1 MDLLILENFFLLNGL
16 SSIYD
21 MIWYKIWYILRI
33 MKGLCSGIASSVDF
47 VIYIYMYIIRNGFR
61 ERITQSLL
69 VYLNKTEAKKNMNDL
84 VYSQVR
90 SKPQSRKPIT

>member
-1 MDLLILENFFLLNGL
+1 
-16 SSIYD
+16 
-21 MIWYKIWYILRI
+21 

-90 SKPQSRKPIT
+90 SKPQSRKPITYSFNLFNFSFIYNLNLCIFINVSLSEYNV